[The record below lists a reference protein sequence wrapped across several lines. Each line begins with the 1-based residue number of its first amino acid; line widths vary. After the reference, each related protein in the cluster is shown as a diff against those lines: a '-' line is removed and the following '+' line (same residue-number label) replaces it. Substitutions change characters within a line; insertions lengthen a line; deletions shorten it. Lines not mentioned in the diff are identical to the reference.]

1 MRNSLP
7 TVMHELVWGL
17 PEQLAAA
24 LKIAP
29 VPEVRRPARLRNV
42 VVLGMGGSAIAGD
55 VVRSLLQEISAIP
68 VFVCRDYHIPRFLTR
83 DSLVLVISYSG
94 DTEETLAAYQEA
106 RQRRPALVV
115 VTSGG
120 KLARRAKRH
129 RHPLVT
135 VPQGLPPRAALG
147 YLFVPLVGILSRLR
161 VCPSFAPALS
171 ETIDLLTRRRRVWL
185 RQASRIARLL
195 VDRLPLVYSTSRLL
209 DVVAERWRCQLN
221 ENAKVMCHTS
231 FLPEHNHNEI
241 VGMGAPRFLARRT
254 VLIALLDQKT
264 ARHNRLRLR
273 QLVAITRNS
282 YERALTLKSAGRSP
296 LARLFSLLM
305 LGDLV
310 SCELARLRGV
320 DPLPITRIVE
330 LKRRL
335 AQER

>member
-7 TVMHELVWGL
+7 TVIHELVWGL

-24 LKIAP
+24 RKIVP
-29 VPEVRRPARLRNV
+29 VPEARRPARLRNV

-55 VVRSLLQEISAIP
+55 VVRGLLQEVSVIP
-68 VFVCRDYHIPRFLTR
+68 VFVCRDYHIPRFVTR
-83 DSLVLVISYSG
+83 DSLVVVISYSG
-94 DTEETLAAYQEA
+94 DTEETLTAYQEA

-120 KLARRAKRH
+120 KLARQAKRN
-129 RHPLVT
+129 RHPMVT

-231 FLPEHNHNEI
+231 FLPEQNHNEI
-241 VGMGAPRFLARRT
+241 VGMGAPRFLARRSI
-254 VLIALLDQKT
+254 LIALLDRKT
-264 ARHNRLRLR
+264 SRRNRLRLR
-273 QLVAITRNS
+273 HLIAITRNS
-282 YERALTLKSAGRSP
+282 YERVLILKSAGRSP

-320 DPLPITRIVE
+320 DPLPIARITE
-330 LKRRL
+330 LKHRL